1 MSYLQ
6 SVSLTHAKLA
16 SSEILQESK
25 ATDLKDRLTEKYN
38 FF

>member
-1 MSYLQ
+1 MSRECIF
-6 SVSLTHAKLA
+6 LTHAKLA

-25 ATDLKDRLTEKYN
+25 ATDLKDRLMVEYN